1 MNDQLVK
8 LWIKDQISKIQ
19 RKMERGDLLTWVGRA
34 KIEVLQ
40 DFYETFNLDGVNVEI
55 EYHNEIWS
63 GQWICVMLF
72 GNYHFDNFKKKL
84 P

>member
-19 RKMERGDLLTWVGRA
+19 RKMDSGYLLPWVGRA

-40 DFYETFNLDGVNVEI
+40 DFYDTFNLDNVNIEI
-55 EYHNEIWS
+55 KYHDK
-63 GQWICVMLF
+63 V
-72 GNYHFDNFKKKL
+72 
-84 P
+84 